1 MFCENLWLWL
11 GTIIVTS
18 DCGWSRWSKSNW
30 VCCYKMVQSTRDS
43 TCISSVSNFISGI
56 SYLCTW
62 ARHAYSRHMY
72 TPQFIIQW
80 LGDRDCTAQYNFV
93 CPRLLTVGDSVVL
106 FFFYFLSFFLIL
118 HGAPAMSLTWYCHL
132 NQYIVTY
139 LLTYLLTYLHVCHCF
154 NVVVIDCGAVSR

>member
-1 MFCENLWLWL
+1 MIVAIKRSAGWWMFCENLWLWL

-43 TCISSVSNFISGI
+43 TCISSVSNFILGI

-93 CPRLLTVGDSVVL
+93 CPRLLTVGNSVVL
-106 FFFYFLSFFLIL
+106 FFFYFLSFFLFNFARCPCNVFDVIL
-118 HGAPAMSLTWYCHL
+118 SP
-132 NQYIVTY
+132 
-139 LLTYLLTYLHVCHCF
+139 
-154 NVVVIDCGAVSR
+154 